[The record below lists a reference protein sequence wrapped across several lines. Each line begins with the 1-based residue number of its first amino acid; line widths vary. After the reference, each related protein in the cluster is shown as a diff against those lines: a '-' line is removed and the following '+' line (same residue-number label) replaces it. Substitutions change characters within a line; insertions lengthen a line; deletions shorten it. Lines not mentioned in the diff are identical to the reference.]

1 MAKKENTRLWINRIV
16 SFLFGGL
23 LLYVILQVSVV
34 NDIVKQNEKLAIQL
48 DNIQYEPGRLLEESR
63 IYLENNDYENAKSM
77 LDNLFENHPSSDEA
91 VEGKALYAQIEM
103 KQQEMDK
110 RWDAEVT
117 AIREEWEKTTSL
129 QMEEELNEQYAKDK
143 EQLQT
148 NMEHTLDMEWDK
160 IKGDIRK
167 EWEEQS

>member
-1 MAKKENTRLWINRIV
+1 MIKKENTRIWINRIV
-16 SFLFGGL
+16 AFLFGGL

-34 NDIVKQNEKLAIQL
+34 NEIVKQNEKLTIQL

-63 IYLENNDYENAKSM
+63 IYLENNEYEKAKSM
-77 LDNLFENHPSSDEA
+77 LDNLFENHPASEESI
-91 VEGKALYAQIEM
+91 EGKELYAAIEM
-103 KQQEMDK
+103 KQEEMDR
-110 RWDAEVT
+110 RWDAVVT
-117 AIREEWEKTTSL
+117 VIREEWEKTTSI
-129 QMEEELNEQYAKDK
+129 QMEEELDEQYSKDK